1 LILLPEI
8 LPNGQSWER
17 ENGAENEDVESGGI
31 CMKQLD
37 FTTHEAR
44 LNQRLADFRATLE
57 DLHSRLMKARSI
69 VREFTDRP
77 TKQATTFALAA
88 AAEAETLT
96 HLLGAF
102 EDPERREAGI
112 RDGYVQEHCA
122 ELAKT
127 CESFVT
133 ERTKTRE
140 AYRKT
145 RGAKVAAIVERLTI
159 DDSLSPAD
167 RTRIDSEAMVL
178 ENELLGAEQTLAAA
192 KRAIADLQREPT
204 FHHFREARDLSAN
217 VSFV

>member
-1 LILLPEI
+1 
-8 LPNGQSWER
+8 
-17 ENGAENEDVESGGI
+17 
-31 CMKQLD
+31 MKQLD

-77 TKQATTFALAA
+77 TKQAATFALAA
-88 AAEAETLT
+88 AAEAETIT

-102 EDPERREAGI
+102 EDPDRIEAGI
-112 RDGYVQEHCA
+112 RDAYIAEHAA
-122 ELAKT
+122 ELVKT
-127 CESFVT
+127 CEAFVT

-159 DDSLSPAD
+159 DDTMSPAD
-167 RTRIDSEAMVL
+167 RTRIDNEAMVL
-178 ENELLGAEQTLAAA
+178 ENELLASEQTLAAA
-192 KRAIADLQREPT
+192 RRAIVDLQREPT
-204 FHHFREARDLSAN
+204 FAHFREARDISAN
-217 VSFV
+217 VNFQ